1 MAPDDVLDE
10 VRKNFRTLIKD
21 EVSRFTQ
28 KEVADMMGVSQTNV
42 SSWCIREDILPT
54 IANLWA
60 VARYKGKTL
69 WELTKELSG
78 ASIVESRPDFLTR
91 MEKSI
96 DTLSDRELSRISRK
110 MMERISER
118 LIR

>member
-10 VRKNFRTLIKD
+10 IRKNFGRLIQD
-21 EVSRFTQ
+21 EISRFTQ
-28 KEVADMMGVSQTNV
+28 KEIADMMGVSQTTI
-42 SSWCIREDILPT
+42 SSWGREDFLPT
-54 IANLWA
+54 IPNLWA

-78 ASIVESRPDFLTR
+78 AAIVESRPDFLAR
-91 MEKSI
+91 MENSI
-96 DTLSDRELSRISRK
+96 DTLSDRELSIISRK
-110 MMERISER
+110 IMERISER